1 MLCGRAREQGSGSP
15 PEGSNSEFEPL
26 RVTLT
31 SQQSRGGRPV
41 NLLPHGLGEARHRPL
56 TSSKRGTPYK
66 APQAAMTYGIGT
78 RRRAV
83 RPSVAA
89 IFEISCNRFLQ
100 QPFLWFR
107 LSGRIGRTLRS
118 IMVRRG
124 TGLLLPLLG
133 LARPGGAW
141 VVFDGKRLEQ
151 GVPRGQ
157 RAKNNSDVL
166 TAGERGTVSPTAQ

>member
-1 MLCGRAREQGSGSP
+1 
-15 PEGSNSEFEPL
+15 
-26 RVTLT
+26 
-31 SQQSRGGRPV
+31 
-41 NLLPHGLGEARHRPL
+41 
-56 TSSKRGTPYK
+56 
-66 APQAAMTYGIGT
+66 
-78 RRRAV
+78 
-83 RPSVAA
+83 
-89 IFEISCNRFLQ
+89 
-100 QPFLWFR
+100 
-107 LSGRIGRTLRS
+107 
-118 IMVRRG
+118 MVKRG